1 MDHLTN
7 EQKKQFITDEFSTIA
22 GDHQILGCSTE
33 GAYNCNHKNWRI
45 NFLLAI
51 LLEKLGFDQNN
62 TQVSG
67 LLNDADM
74 LCK

>member
-33 GAYNCNHKNWRI
+33 GAYNCNHKN
-45 NFLLAI
+45 
-51 LLEKLGFDQNN
+51 
-62 TQVSG
+62 
-67 LLNDADM
+67 
-74 LCK
+74 